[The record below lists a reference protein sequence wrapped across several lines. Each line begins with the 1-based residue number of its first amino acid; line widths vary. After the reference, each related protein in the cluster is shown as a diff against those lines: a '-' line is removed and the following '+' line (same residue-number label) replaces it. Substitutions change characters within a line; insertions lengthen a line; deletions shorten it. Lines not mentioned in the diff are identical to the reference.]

1 MNSTKHRRVVITGL
15 GVITPIGLTVDDFWQ
30 SMMEGRSGVAP
41 ITYFDAK
48 DFDTKIAAEVKGFDP
63 QNYMDRKSANRMD
76 AFTQFGVAASDM
88 ALRDAGIGHNDL
100 DATRVGV
107 VFGSGIG
114 GMWTYH
120 RQTEVFFE
128 TGGPQRLSPF
138 FVPMM
143 IADIAAGTIAIRNG
157 FKGPNYAT
165 TSACATSAHA
175 IADAYMLIQRGSAD
189 VIVTGGTESVICPMG
204 IGGFNAMRALSTRN
218 DDPERASRPFDLNRD
233 GFVVGEGAGALI
245 LEEYEHAVKRGARIH
260 AEILGIGL
268 TADAFHITAPAPG
281 GEGAVRSMR
290 LAIEEAGIPLQDID
304 YINAHGTST
313 TYNDKAE
320 TSAIKTLFGD
330 HAYKLCISSTKSM
343 IGHLLGAAGAVE
355 SIASILAIQKQMVP
369 PTINYE
375 TPDPECDLYYV
386 PNKPVERTVRYAIS
400 NAFGFGGHNSSILF
414 GKVNAMQG

>member
-1 MNSTKHRRVVITGL
+1 MKTIEYRRVVVTGL
-15 GVITPIGLTVDDFWQ
+15 GAITPIGLTVDEFWQ
-30 SMMEGRSGVAP
+30 AMLQGKSGVAP
-41 ITYFDAK
+41 ITYFDAR
-48 DFDTKIAAEVKGFDP
+48 DYNTKIAAEVKGFDP
-63 QNYMDRKSANRMD
+63 QNFMDRKSANRMD
-76 AFTQFGVAASDM
+76 QFTQFGVAATDM
-88 ALRDAGIGHNDL
+88 ALKDAGISKNDL
-100 DATRVGV
+100 DPTRIGV

-120 RQTEVFFE
+120 RQTDVFRE
-128 TGGPQRLSPF
+128 TGGPQRLSPL

-175 IADAYMLIQRGSAD
+175 ISDAYMLIQRGSAD
-189 VIVTGGTESVICPMG
+189 VIVTGGTESAICPMAV
-204 IGGFNAMRALSTRN
+204 GGFNAMRAISTRN
-218 DDPERASRPFDLNRD
+218 DEPERASRPFDLDRD
-233 GFVVGEGAGALI
+233 GFVMGEGAGALI
-245 LEEYEHAVKRGARIH
+245 MEEYGHAMKRGARIY

-268 TADAFHITAPAPG
+268 TADAYHITAPAPG

-290 LAIEEAGIPLQDID
+290 LAIEEAVIPLDAID

-313 TYNDKAE
+313 LYNDKAE

-330 HAYKLCISSTKSM
+330 HAYKLCVSSTKSM

-355 SIASILAIQKQMVP
+355 SIAAILAIKYNIIP

-375 TPDPECDLYYV
+375 TPDPECDLDYV
-386 PNKPVERTVRYAIS
+386 PNKPVAREVRYAIS

-414 GKVNAMQG
+414 GKLNDTQG